1 MFSMRSAAPTWSR
14 FSLALV
20 VAVWLATVGNI
31 SLWKNLDALPEVMGW
46 RGLGFMVAFGV
57 AIAAVAFSLL
67 ILCAWP
73 VLLKGV
79 AVVML
84 ISAAASSFFML
95 SYGIVIDASMMANVA
110 GTDAREVADLLSWR
124 LVTTLLFV
132 GIVPAIWVSSRPLRG
147 APPIK
152 RFLQN
157 VLLAIVGFGVAI
169 GATLLVFQDFASVMR
184 NHKQIRYMINPM
196 NGLYAS
202 VRLAIDQI
210 PHQQKPLEIIGQDAT
225 LGASYQRTQRP
236 LRLLLVVGETS
247 RAANWQLGG
256 YERPTNPELAPLL
269 ANGQLQ
275 YFRNVMSCGTN
286 TAASLPCMFSALGK
300 SDYED
305 RDGPQEGLLDV
316 LQRAGL
322 AVLWIDNQSGCKG
335 VCDRVPTVNTRDL
348 NNPAFC
354 PNGECFDAVMLD
366 GLDERIAQLPAVQRD
381 KGVVVVLHQMGSH
394 GPAYFKRAPE
404 AYKAFKPEC
413 TSNALQS
420 CDRQAVVNAYDNS
433 IRYTDHLLAANIQWL
448 SRQPDHDTAMWYVS
462 DHGESLGENNL
473 YLHGLPYSLAPVEQK
488 HVPQVSWFSRAMQ
501 QRLRLDTTC
510 LAAQADVPLTHDGL
524 FHTLLALADVKT
536 ALYQASLD
544 VTAACRQTN

>member
-1 MFSMRSAAPTWSR
+1 
-14 FSLALV
+14 
-20 VAVWLATVGNI
+20 
-31 SLWKNLDALPEVMGW
+31 
-46 RGLGFMVAFGV
+46 
-57 AIAAVAFSLL
+57 
-67 ILCAWP
+67 
-73 VLLKGV
+73 
-79 AVVML
+79 
-84 ISAAASSFFML
+84 
-95 SYGIVIDASMMANVA
+95 
-110 GTDAREVADLLSWR
+110 
-124 LVTTLLFV
+124 
-132 GIVPAIWVSSRPLRG
+132 
-147 APPIK
+147 
-152 RFLQN
+152 
-157 VLLAIVGFGVAI
+157 
-169 GATLLVFQDFASVMR
+169 
-184 NHKQIRYMINPM
+184 
-196 NGLYAS
+196 
-202 VRLAIDQI
+202 
-210 PHQQKPLEIIGQDAT
+210 
-225 LGASYQRTQRP
+225 
-236 LRLLLVVGETS
+236 
-247 RAANWQLGG
+247 
-256 YERPTNPELAPLL
+256 
-269 ANGQLQ
+269 
-275 YFRNVMSCGTN
+275 
-286 TAASLPCMFSALGK
+286 SLPCMFSALGK

-366 GLDERIAQLPAVQRD
+366 GLDERIAQLPAAQRD

-433 IRYTDHLLAANIQWL
+433 IRYTDHVLAASIQWL